1 MKNTIKKT
9 IIILIILI
17 IIISIIVVIYKKKVI
32 NNNDE
37 KDQNFESESFEIS
50 NEEGISKVTSDD
62 QFYNVRDCV
71 QYYIDYINDKNYDAI
86 YKVLEKNYINSNNI
100 TTKSLENSNIK
111 LNGDQFIATNM
122 NKIEKEID
130 ISVYFVYGYLINSN
144 DNNIFEEKQYT
155 VILDNSKDV
164 FSIVPESLEKEDS
177 YEYNLDIEEDT
188 EDYYNE
194 IEYKVYSEKE
204 ILTEYFNYYKN
215 LAIRNP
221 NKAYLLLDEEYRNK
235 RFNND
240 EQEYANYLKDMDIEN
255 ININKYKCDVYEE
268 YKEYVCIDK
277 DNRYYI
283 FKETAPMEINIKLDT
298 YTTDIPEFNEKYNE
312 GNEQVKVG
320 MNIEKVITALNNKDY
335 RYVYNKLDN
344 SFKNNNFA
352 TINVFEAYIKGNI
365 FNTNVAEYEKFTE
378 EGQTYIYEL
387 KLKES
392 EDSEETKN
400 MTVIMKLLENNDFTM
415 SFNIE

>member
-17 IIISIIVVIYKKKVI
+17 IIISIIVVIYKKKVM

-50 NEEGISKVTSDD
+50 SEEGISKVTSDD

-111 LNGDQFIATNM
+111 LSGNQFIATNM
-122 NKIEKEID
+122 NEIEKGID

-164 FSIVPESLEKEDS
+164 FSIVPESLEKETS

-194 IEYKVYSEKE
+194 IEYKIYSEKE

-215 LAIRNP
+215 LAISNP
-221 NKAYLLLDEEYRNK
+221 DKAYLLLDEEYRNK

-240 EQEYANYLKDMDIEN
+240 KQEYTNYLKDIDIEN
-255 ININKYKCDVYEE
+255 ININKYKCDVYDE

-277 DNRYYI
+277 DNKYYI
-283 FKETAPMEINIKLDT
+283 FKEIAPMEINIKLDT
-298 YTTDIPEFNEKYNE
+298 YTINTSEFNEKYNK
-312 GNEQVKVG
+312 GNEQIKVG
-320 MNIEKVITALNNKDY
+320 MNIEKIITALNNNDY
-335 RYVYNKLDN
+335 NYVYNKLDN
-344 SFKNNNFA
+344 SFKNNNFK
-352 TINVFEAYIKGNI
+352 TVNKFESYIRENI
-365 FNTNVAEYEKFTE
+365 FDKNIAEYEKFTE

-392 EDSEETKN
+392 EDSTETKN
-400 MTVIMKLLENNDFTM
+400 MTVIMKLLEDNDFTM

>member
-17 IIISIIVVIYKKKVI
+17 IIISIIVVIYKKKVM

-50 NEEGISKVTSDD
+50 SEEGISKVTSDD

-111 LNGDQFIATNM
+111 LSGNQFIATNM
-122 NKIEKEID
+122 NEIEKGID

-164 FSIVPESLEKEDS
+164 FSIVPESLEKETS

-194 IEYKVYSEKE
+194 IEYKIYSEKE

-215 LAIRNP
+215 LARSNP
-221 NKAYLLLDEEYRNK
+221 DKAYLLLDEEYRNK

-240 EQEYANYLKDMDIEN
+240 KQEYTNYLKDIDIEN
-255 ININKYKCDVYEE
+255 ININKYKCDVYDE

-277 DNRYYI
+277 DNKYYI
-283 FKETAPMEINIKLDT
+283 FKEIAPMEINIKLDT
-298 YTTDIPEFNEKYNE
+298 YTINTSEFNEKYNK
-312 GNEQVKVG
+312 GNEQIKVG
-320 MNIEKVITALNNKDY
+320 MNIEKIITALNNNDY
-335 RYVYNKLDN
+335 NYVYNKLDN
-344 SFKNNNFA
+344 SFKNNNFK
-352 TINVFEAYIKGNI
+352 TVNKFESYIRENI
-365 FNTNVAEYEKFTE
+365 FDKNIAEYEKFTE

-392 EDSEETKN
+392 EDSTETKN
-400 MTVIMKLLENNDFTM
+400 MTVIMKLLEDNDFTM

>member
-17 IIISIIVVIYKKKVI
+17 IIISIIVVIYKKKVM

-111 LNGDQFIATNM
+111 LNGNQFIATNM

-177 YEYNLDIEEDT
+177 YEYDLDIEEDT

-204 ILTEYFNYYKN
+204 ILTEYFNSYKN

-240 EQEYANYLKDMDIEN
+240 EQEYVNYLKDMDIEN
-255 ININKYKCDVYEE
+255 ININAF
-268 YKEYVCIDK
+268 IDSL
-277 DNRYYI
+277 RS
-283 FKETAPMEINIKLDT
+283 KL
-298 YTTDIPEFNEKYNE
+298 
-312 GNEQVKVG
+312 Q
-320 MNIEKVITALNNKDY
+320 
-335 RYVYNKLDN
+335 
-344 SFKNNNFA
+344 
-352 TINVFEAYIKGNI
+352 
-365 FNTNVAEYEKFTE
+365 
-378 EGQTYIYEL
+378 
-387 KLKES
+387 
-392 EDSEETKN
+392 
-400 MTVIMKLLENNDFTM
+400 
-415 SFNIE
+415 

>member
-1 MKNTIKKT
+1 
-9 IIILIILI
+9 
-17 IIISIIVVIYKKKVI
+17 
-32 NNNDE
+32 
-37 KDQNFESESFEIS
+37 
-50 NEEGISKVTSDD
+50 
-62 QFYNVRDCV
+62 
-71 QYYIDYINDKNYDAI
+71 
-86 YKVLEKNYINSNNI
+86 
-100 TTKSLENSNIK
+100 
-111 LNGDQFIATNM
+111 
-122 NKIEKEID
+122 
-130 ISVYFVYGYLINSN
+130 
-144 DNNIFEEKQYT
+144 
-155 VILDNSKDV
+155 
-164 FSIVPESLEKEDS
+164 
-177 YEYNLDIEEDT
+177 
-188 EDYYNE
+188 
-194 IEYKVYSEKE
+194 
-204 ILTEYFNYYKN
+204 
-215 LAIRNP
+215 
-221 NKAYLLLDEEYRNK
+221 
-235 RFNND
+235 
-240 EQEYANYLKDMDIEN
+240 MDIEN